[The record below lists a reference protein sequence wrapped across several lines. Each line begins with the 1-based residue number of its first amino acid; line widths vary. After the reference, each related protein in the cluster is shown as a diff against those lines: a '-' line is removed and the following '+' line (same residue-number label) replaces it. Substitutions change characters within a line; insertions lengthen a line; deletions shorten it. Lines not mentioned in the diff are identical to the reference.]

1 MIEEKAIR
9 IISFSGK
16 RNDWR
21 VWSRKFLA
29 VVEKRGYKKILTGAV
44 KITSS
49 STDDEKKFGVNAY
62 NNLLLAMTEG
72 ISFGLVDELTSGS
85 CPEGDAFKAWKKLMA
100 RYESQTSASKVKI
113 MGQLLTSRL
122 TKRNKDPEVWISEL
136 EMLRSR
142 LSEMGT
148 TIDDEFLILHILNN
162 LPSDYDN
169 VVENLEE
176 RVDLTTNPLGI
187 EDVCQK
193 LSEKFEKMRLRKKL
207 KEDTDDEDEQAL
219 FTTKLKGRCNKCGK
233 FGHKAKDCRLNMDRK
248 EQQEKKKFTGKC
260 FHCGKVGHKEADCW
274 VKHGKPTDKANT
286 AEDRRSNNYDS
297 DSDDDVVLILMAEIE
312 DVDFAGIIFTHSEDK
327 DDKKEKKESQS
338 YKALDVTNTN
348 MNVDE
353 DKPSIDSEQ
362 QEEKKYS
369 WSNGK
374 HDQTV

>member
-1 MIEEKAIR
+1 
-9 IISFSGK
+9 
-16 RNDWR
+16 
-21 VWSRKFLA
+21 
-29 VVEKRGYKKILTGAV
+29 
-44 KITSS
+44 
-49 STDDEKKFGVNAY
+49 
-62 NNLLLAMTEG
+62 
-72 ISFGLVDELTSGS
+72 
-85 CPEGDAFKAWKKLMA
+85 MA

-113 MGQLLTSRL
+113 MGQLHASRL

-176 RVDLTTNPLGI
+176 RVDSTTNPLGI
-187 EDVCQK
+187 EDVRQK

-233 FGHKAKDCRLNMDRK
+233 FGHKAKDCRSNMDRK

-312 DVDFAGIIFTHSEDK
+312 DVDFAGID
-327 DDKKEKKESQS
+327 
-338 YKALDVTNTN
+338 
-348 MNVDE
+348 
-353 DKPSIDSEQ
+353 
-362 QEEKKYS
+362 
-369 WSNGK
+369 
-374 HDQTV
+374 